1 MRYPA
6 CRRFLACLLLLLILG
21 AAVAPVQ
28 GQESETDVYVA
39 QAILAY
45 DDKRYDEALGYL
57 REATSQDPNNVEAW
71 YYTGLVYI
79 AQQRLPQAA
88 EALERAR
95 ALAPDDFSVKFLL
108 GVAYFAQERYDLAE
122 PLLEQAFRER
132 PKTEALGYYVGFMR
146 YRKKQYAQAVE
157 ALKAE
162 TSTNPA
168 IQQLARFYS
177 GLALAVMGLPERA
190 AAELDAATR
199 GLTGT
204 ALTGPAERLRDSFA
218 AAAGA
223 GGGRFHAEVRLG
235 FTYDTNVKVNPSPS
249 HDPIA
254 ESLRY
259 RSSKSVGEL
268 AALTLSYDWLR
279 SGPWES
285 TVGYQFFENYVNSFP
300 DFSVQDHVGVLGAT
314 YRGAFETGALAG
326 RRFLV
331 GLQYAYDYQTL
342 GGEQFLQRHT
352 GTGFGTI
359 QWNAPPEGRPWLPAN
374 VTTPVARIQGK
385 QFAKTIDEPLPREQS
400 RSGINYMIGLSH
412 TFYWSGDKHWL
423 RLGYQWDMDDT
434 DGRDFQYRGDRILA
448 GVQYTLPRFATR
460 LRYDLDVHL
469 RKYLHADSILPV
481 IVSDDR
487 VLNNPSS
494 TQRYDSEQNHIFK
507 LEQPLPWL
515 LRQEGGATRAPLT
528 LAVEYQIGVTRSNLK
543 VFQFDRNVLAVSI
556 SYQY

>member
-6 CRRFLACLLLLLILG
+6 GRCVLACLLLLLSLG
-21 AAVAPVQ
+21 AAVARVQ
-28 GQESETDVYVA
+28 AQESETDVYVA

-57 REATSQDPNNVEAW
+57 REATSQDPKNVEAW

-108 GVAYFAQERYDLAE
+108 GVAYFAQERYDQAE
-122 PLLEQAFRER
+122 PLLEESFRER

-146 YRKKQYAQAVE
+146 YRKKRYAQAVE

-223 GGGRFHAEVRLG
+223 GGGRFHAELRLG

-249 HDPIA
+249 HDLIA

-259 RSSKSVGEL
+259 RSTKSVGEL

-279 SGPWES
+279 AGPWES

-300 DFSVQDHVGVLGAT
+300 DFSVQDHVGVLGLT

-326 RRFLV
+326 RRFLL
-331 GLQYAYDYQTL
+331 GSQYAYDYQTL
-342 GGEQFLQRHT
+342 GGAQFLQRHT
-352 GTGFGTI
+352 GTGFGTL
-359 QWNAPPEGRPWLPAN
+359 QWNSSPEGSPWLPAN
-374 VTTPVARIQGK
+374 VTTPIARIQGK

-412 TFYWSGDKHWL
+412 TLYWSGDKHWL
-423 RLGYQWDMDDT
+423 
-434 DGRDFQYRGDRILA
+434 
-448 GVQYTLPRFATR
+448 R

-487 VLNNPSS
+487 VLNNPGS

-507 LEQPLPWL
+507 VEQPLPWL

-528 LAVEYQIGVTRSNLK
+528 LAVEYQIGVTRSNIK
-543 VFQFDRNVLAVSI
+543 VFQFERNVLA
-556 SYQY
+556 